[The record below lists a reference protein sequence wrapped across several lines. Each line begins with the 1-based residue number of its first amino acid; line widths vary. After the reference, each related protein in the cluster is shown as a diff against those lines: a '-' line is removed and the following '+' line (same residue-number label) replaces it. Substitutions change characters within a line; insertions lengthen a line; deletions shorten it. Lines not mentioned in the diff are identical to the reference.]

1 MFVSDNAKVNAAGHL
16 AFSGADTVALAQ
28 KYGTPLYVTSL
39 DGVKASCAEFTAA
52 LQKHYGGRGM
62 ILFASKA
69 NCNKAVCKTVSSCG
83 FGLDVVS
90 GGELYTALK
99 ANVNPEKICFHGNNK
114 TETELRL
121 AIESGVGRIFSD
133 SMSELD
139 DIERIAAELGK
150 KVKVLVRANPGVEAS
165 THEYIMTGQVDSKF
179 GLSIEKGDALAGV
192 LKALASEHIELA
204 GIDCHIGSQIFEVL
218 PFEDEAEM
226 LMRFLVNIR
235 ELTGV
240 TLPELNIGGGFGV
253 RYVPS
258 DDPLSADRIIGAV
271 AARVKRFCAEN
282 GFPEPF
288 LKFEPGRAIVAN
300 NGITL
305 YTVGCVKEIE
315 GVRNYVS
322 VDGGMFDNPR
332 YALYKARYTACV
344 ANKASFPS
352 DYHAAIAGKCCE
364 SGDLIGRD
372 IEIQRPERGD
382 ILAVFTTG
390 AYNYSMSSNYNRN
403 PRPAMV
409 VIENG
414 EDRLAIRRET
424 YADLTAFDEE

>member
-1 MFVSDNAKVNAAGHL
+1 MFVSDHAKVNAAGNL
-16 AFSGADTVALAQ
+16 EFSGVDTVALAQ

-52 LQKHYGGRGM
+52 LDKHYGGNGM
-62 ILFASKA
+62 ILYASKA
-69 NCNKAVCKTVSSCG
+69 NCNKAICKTVSSCG

-90 GGELYTALK
+90 GGELYTALQ
-99 ANVNPEKICFHGNNK
+99 AGVDPARICFHGNNK

-121 AIESGVGRIFSD
+121 AIENNVGRIFAD
-133 SMSELD
+133 SLAELD
-139 DIERIAAELGK
+139 DIERIAGEFGK
-150 KVKVLVRANPGVEAS
+150 KAKVLVRANPGVEAS

-179 GLSIEKGDALAGV
+179 GLSIANGMALAGV
-192 LKALASEHIELA
+192 LKALASENIELA

-218 PFEDEAEM
+218 PFVDEAEM
-226 LMRFLVNIR
+226 LMNFLFSIR

-240 TLPELNIGGGFGV
+240 TLGELNVGGGFGV

-282 GFPEPF
+282 DFPEPF
-288 LKFEPGRAIVAN
+288 LMFEPGRAIVAN

-305 YTVGCVKEIE
+305 YTVGCVKEIAD
-315 GVRNYVS
+315 VRNYVS
-322 VDGGMFDNPR
+322 IDGGMFDNPR
-332 YALYKARYTACV
+332 YALYGARYTACV

-352 DYHAAIAGKCCE
+352 DYRAAIAGKCCE
-364 SGDLIGRD
+364 SGDLIGRE
-372 IEIQRPERGD
+372 ITIQRPERGD

-390 AYNYSMSSNYNRN
+390 AYNYSMASNYNRN

-409 VIENG
+409 VIEDG
-414 EDRLAIRRET
+414 EDRLAVRRET
-424 YADLTAFDEE
+424 YADLVSFDEE